1 MIYYEDDAIIAG
13 LTSPVRK
20 ISMYVW
26 LYSNGEYLGVLGDS
40 MVKEITVERV
50 GEDSKFFGYGV
61 CHRLNLKL
69 IDIYRA
75 ITLSTSESFQIIYT
89 FDGAPSNYYFTPI
102 LDITE
107 THRDEK
113 TGELSITAYDKLYT
127 KAARHIV
134 SDLNLESYTM
144 AEFATACANLIG
156 AEGVKTVNFN
166 FDTSYTYTN
175 GASFNGDE
183 TIREALTALAEATQ
197 SIYYIDYSNTLV
209 FKRLSN
215 EDDTAMLIRKEDY
228 IELDTNDNR
237 RLSTIAH
244 ITELGDNIA
253 ATTELTG
260 TTQYIR
266 NNPFWEAREDVADL
280 VQAAIDNIGD
290 LTINQFECSWR
301 GNPNLEIGDRIMLQ
315 HKNGGI
321 ISTFLLNDTIHF
333 NGVLSQ
339 ETQWQY
345 EPDETE
351 SEVNSTSI
359 GEVIK
364 KTFARVDKANQQ
376 IELVVSKV
384 DDNTE
389 KISSIQQNT
398 DAISLSVKDIQDNV
412 DAVNGSLETITKQ
425 VETIITPEEM
435 QIAIKNELD
444 NGVEKVIT
452 QTGFTFDEVGLTVS
466 KTDKE
471 MKTTI
476 TEDGMIVYK
485 NDEAVLTANNIGV
498 DAVNL
503 HATTYLIIGNN
514 SRFEDYGS
522 DRTGCFWIGG

>member
-1 MIYYEDDAIIAG
+1 MIYWNNEELQTG

-20 ISMYVW
+20 IGISID
-26 LYSNGEYLGVLGDS
+26 LYDNDTLIGNFGKEF
-40 MVKEITVERV
+40 VKSFSLERV

-61 CHRLNLKL
+61 CHKINIKI
-69 IDIYRA
+69 IDINREKVF
-75 ITLSTSESFQIIYT
+75 STANSFQIFYSVGDSIT
-89 FDGAPSNYYFTPI
+89 SYYFTPK
-102 LDITE
+102 LHITDVY
-107 THRDEK
+107 RDEK
-113 TGELSITAYDKLYT
+113 TGELSITAYDKLYINAS
-127 KAARHIV
+127 KFIV

-144 AEFATACANLIG
+144 AEFAAACADLIG
-156 AEGVKTVNFN
+156 ASGVRAINFS
-166 FDTSYTYTN
+166 FDSSYTYTN

-197 SIYYIDYSNTLV
+197 SIYFIDFTDGLV
-209 FKRLSN
+209 FKRLN
-215 EDDTAMLIRKEDY
+215 NGDNVAALIKKDDY
-228 IELDTNDNR
+228 IELDTNENR

-253 ATTELTG
+253 ATTGVSG

-266 NNPFWEAREDVADL
+266 NNPFWEAREDVGDL
-280 VQAAIDNIGD
+280 VQAAIDNIGG

-315 HKNGGI
+315 NKKGAI
-321 ISTFLLNDTIHF
+321 LDSFLLNDTIHYD
-333 NGVLSQ
+333 GTLSQ
-339 ETQWQY
+339 QTQWQY
-345 EPDETE
+345 ESDEAE

-359 GEVIK
+359 GEAIK

>member
-1 MIYYEDDAIIAG
+1 MIYYDENIETG
-13 LTSPVRK
+13 LASPVRK
-20 ISMYVW
+20 VVFDAS
-26 LYSNGEYLGVLGDS
+26 LYSDGEYLGDLGDTLI
-40 MVKEITVERV
+40 KEITVERV
-50 GEDSKFFGYGV
+50 GEDSKFFGYGI
-61 CHRLNLKL
+61 CHKLNLKI
-69 IDIYRA
+69 IDIFRA
-75 ITLSTSESFQIIYT
+75 ITLSTSASFQILYSFEGSDT
-89 FDGAPSNYYFTPI
+89 NYYFTPI
-102 LDITE
+102 LDITDIY
-107 THRDEK
+107 RDENN
-113 TGELSITAYDKLYT
+113 GELSITAYDKLYT
-127 KAARHIV
+127 KAGKHIV
-134 SDLNLESYTM
+134 SDLNIENYTM
-144 AEFATACANLIG
+144 AEFAAACAALIG
-156 AEGVKTVNFN
+156 AAEVRTVNFS
-166 FDTSYTYTN
+166 FDNEYKYTN
-175 GASFNGDE
+175 GASFDGSE
-183 TIREALTALAEATQ
+183 TIREALNELAEATQ
-197 SIYYIDYSNTLV
+197 SIYYIDYSDNLV

-215 EDDTAMLIRKEDY
+215 DDDVAIAITKDRY
-228 IELDTNDNR
+228 IDLDTNDNR

-253 ATTELTG
+253 ATTGVSG

-266 NNPFWEAREDVADL
+266 DNAFWEVREDVADL
-280 VQAAIDNIGD
+280 VQAAIDNIGG
-290 LTINQFECSWR
+290 LTINQFECTWR
-301 GNPNLEIGDRIMLQ
+301 GNPNIEIGDKLRITT
-315 HKNGGI
+315 KNNGVVD
-321 ISTFLLNDTIHF
+321 TFLLNDIITF

-345 EPDETE
+345 TPDETE

-359 GEVIK
+359 GDAIK

-376 IELVVSKV
+376 IDLLVSKV

-389 KISSIQQNT
+389 KISSIQLNT
-398 DAISLSVKDIQDNV
+398 DAISLSVKDMQDNL
-412 DAVNGSLETITKQ
+412 DTVNGSLETITKQ

-485 NDEAVLTANNIGV
+485 NDDAVLTANNVGV

-514 SRFEDYGS
+514 SRFEDYG
-522 DRTGCFWIGG
+522 DNRTGCFWIGG